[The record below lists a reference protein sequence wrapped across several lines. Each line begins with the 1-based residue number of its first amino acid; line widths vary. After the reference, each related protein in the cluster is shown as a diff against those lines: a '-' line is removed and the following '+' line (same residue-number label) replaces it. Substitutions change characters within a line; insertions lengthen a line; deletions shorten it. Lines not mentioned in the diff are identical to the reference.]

1 MTGAPGDK
9 QPGAALAD
17 LSLEEFLAHA
27 HAIEMDAWERY
38 EDLADQMEVHHNPEV
53 AALFRRLGEYERR
66 HATEIEK
73 HMAGMDIPHLAPWEF
88 AWSGLESPEAIDQQE
103 VHYRMKPYHALR
115 LALACEERAHR
126 FFDTQARQTSDEKVR
141 KLAREYAEEEL
152 RHVDM
157 VKGLLAK
164 QQIPAEDWAEDW
176 DPAAPQE

>member
-1 MTGAPGDK
+1 MTAARDDK
-9 QPGAALAD
+9 QSPAAVAD

-38 EDLADQMEVHHNPEV
+38 QDIADQMEVHHNLEV

-73 HMAGMDIPHLAPWEF
+73 RMAGMDIPHLAPWEF
-88 AWSGLESPEAIDQQE
+88 AWNGLESPETADQQE

-115 LALACEERAHR
+115 LALGCEQRAYR
-126 FFDTQARQTSDEKVR
+126 FFDTQARQASDEQVR
-141 KLAREYAEEEL
+141 ELAREYADEEL

-164 QQIPAEDWAEDW
+164 QPVPAEDWAEDW